1 MIFKKIVNTDFSQG
15 ERTPAKNIAL
25 GLLGLLSLIYLINP
39 TAGFFELIPDVLPF
53 VGNID
58 EFGATM
64 ILLNS
69 LKYFGFDVMKIF
81 NGDKGNKKTESGI
94 GSEKAADQPIYK
106 AHEK

>member
-69 LKYFGFDVMKIF
+69 LKYFGFDIMKIF
-81 NGDKGNKKTESGI
+81 NGDKKTDTGIKTEKVS
-94 GSEKAADQPIYK
+94 DQPIYK
-106 AHEK
+106 APEK